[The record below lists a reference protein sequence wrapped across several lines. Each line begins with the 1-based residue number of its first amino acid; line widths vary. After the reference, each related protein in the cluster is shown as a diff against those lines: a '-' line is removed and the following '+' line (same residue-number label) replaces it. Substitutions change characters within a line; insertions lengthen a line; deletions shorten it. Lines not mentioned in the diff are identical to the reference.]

1 MPTEL
6 ATPVV
11 LPAVPE
17 RTFPHVWW
25 KGITINATVPPTAEN
40 PTPVGSITVE
50 GLPYNA
56 QTGDMTNGQNTIVLN
71 APLWETIAA
80 VPEVAA
86 AMDAIL
92 TGIAALQ
99 THLAASQE

>member
-1 MPTEL
+1 MPTAL
-6 ATPVV
+6 PTPVT
-11 LPAVPE
+11 LPAAPE

-25 KGITINATVPPTAEN
+25 KSISIHAPVPPTAEN
-40 PTPVGSITVE
+40 PHPVGSITVE

-56 QTGDMTNGQNTIVLN
+56 DTGDIADGSMAITLN
-71 APLWETIAA
+71 APLWETVDA

-92 TGIAALQ
+92 AGIAALQ
-99 THLAASQE
+99 THLANQTP

>member
-6 ATPVV
+6 TTPVV
-11 LPAVPE
+11 LPATQE

-25 KGITINATVPPTAEN
+25 KSISIHAPVPPTAEN
-40 PTPVGSITVE
+40 PAPASSIVIE

-56 QTGDMTNGQNTIVLN
+56 DTGDMANGANTIVLN
-71 APLWETIAA
+71 APLWESVAA

-92 TGIAALQ
+92 AGIAALQ
-99 THLAASQE
+99 THLATPQE